1 MRNFSLINVVVFIL
15 LLGFWPAISS
25 SASQESLDD
34 TAVASYRKAIAV
46 DPQDVIAHFN
56 LGLAL
61 YKSERYEDARKVL
74 EKCLK
79 LNSRDSEALKQV
91 AGPANQILGI
101 IYYTHLR
108 DDRRAIKALERSLK
122 LLPHDPDTYY
132 AIGLARIRLKDMNAA
147 IRDFEQAVQYGDARQ
162 ADVFFQLGRAQLSV
176 GQNQAAIAS
185 YQKALE
191 IEPEFKVVLENLA
204 LLYHNQKDDKNTI
217 TVLNRLVKLEPMNF
231 NANYLL
237 GLHYYRKKDYSQMV
251 KAFNRAVA
259 VKPDQADAHYNLGM
273 AYYYQTRYDMAVK
286 ALKKAVA
293 LNSQDS
299 EAYNLLGQAQT
310 EAVETHIHQ
319 GSTYL
324 AQEKYTEAVTEFKT
338 VLAMDPNNQ
347 RAGNLL
353 KDTERRVQLEL
364 AECLRL
370 ADKYYKKNRLAEAY
384 SEYAQA
390 LKLDPDSQP
399 ANEGL
404 KKAQGQIG
412 KVLAIRIKKAR
423 VSEKMSDFKE
433 ARRQYESALE
443 INPDY
448 APAKKALN
456 ALKNNLTKKMKKLFS
471 QAVRQADQ
479 DNLASAAKHYQRVLK
494 LARVFDAAV
503 WQEKTLA
510 RLSRI
515 NARIA
520 ELVKHNL
527 AEGKTAFKSGKSSE
541 AKVIFSRVLK
551 LDPKNKTAN
560 KYILKLTGAAS
571 PVKVTAELIKTTYYR
586 GVDYYVRGQ
595 IEEAIQEW
603 EKVVALD
610 PEHQDAQINIE
621 RARAKL
627 VAIKKLTQGR

>member
-1 MRNFSLINVVVFIL
+1 MRNFSLFNGVVFIL
-15 LLGFWPAISS
+15 LIGFWPA
-25 SASQESLDD
+25 ESFGDSPKVLDD
-34 TAVASYRKAIAV
+34 SAVASYRKAVAV
-46 DPQDVIAHFN
+46 DPQDVIANFN

-61 YKSERYEDARKVL
+61 YKSERHKEARMVL

-79 LNSRDSEALKQV
+79 LNSRDAQAHKQV

-108 DDRRAIKALERSLK
+108 DDRRAIKALQGSLK
-122 LLPHDPDTYY
+122 LLPNDPDTYY
-132 AIGLARIRLKDMNAA
+132 AMGLARMRLKDMTAA
-147 IRDFEQAVQYGDARQ
+147 IRDFEQAIQYGDARK

-191 IEPEFKVVLENLA
+191 IEPEFKIVLENLA
-204 LLYHNQKDDKNTI
+204 LLYHNQKDDENAIK
-217 TVLNRLVKLEPMNF
+217 VLNRLVKLEPMNF

-251 KAFNRAVA
+251 KAFNHAVA

-273 AYYYQTRYDMAVK
+273 AYYYQTRYDLAVK

-324 AQEKYTEAVTEFKT
+324 AQEKYNEAMEEFRT

-347 RAGNLL
+347 KAGNLL
-353 KDTERRVQLEL
+353 KDTEQKVQLEL
-364 AECLRL
+364 AGHLRL

-384 SEYAQA
+384 GEYAQA
-390 LKLDPDSQP
+390 LKLDPDSRP
-399 ANEGL
+399 ASEGL
-404 KKAQGQIG
+404 NKARGQIG
-412 KVLAIRIKKAR
+412 KVMAIRMKKGR

-443 INPDY
+443 IKPDY
-448 APAKKALN
+448 APAQKALTV
-456 ALKNNLTKKMKKLFS
+456 LKNNLAKKMEKLYS
-471 QAVRQADQ
+471 QAGHQVKQ
-479 DNLASAAKHYQRVLK
+479 DKLKSAAKYYQRVLK
-494 LARVFDAAV
+494 LAKVFNSAA

-510 RLSRI
+510 RLSRV
-515 NARIA
+515 NARIS
-520 ELVKHNL
+520 ELVKQYL
-527 AEGKTAFKSGKSSE
+527 SEGKEAFKSGKRSD
-541 AKVIFSRVLK
+541 AKIIFGRVLK
-551 LDPKNKTAN
+551 LNPKNKTAN

-595 IEEAIQEW
+595 IEEAIREW
-603 EKVVALD
+603 EKVVVLE
-610 PEHQDAQINIE
+610 PEHQDARINIE
-621 RARAKL
+621 RAKAKL